1 MKRKAMASRAGWSF
15 SGLLFLSVVVAVLA
29 GCAASKPAIR
39 TDSDRS
45 VDFSRFESY
54 GFPDELG
61 TDRAGYST
69 LITSYFREAVNRE
82 MQSRGYRYTQINPDL
97 LVNFFANVRD
107 VTAIRSHPN
116 VWVGYGYYGYR
127 YGMYSAWPLYADN
140 VDTAHY
146 KVGTANIDIV
156 DAGHNQLIWEGVAE
170 GRLTRAVMENPQPA
184 IDSVVADLFS
194 RYSVP
199 PQFSAASPSRPRNRN
214 AIRLRR
220 RAHAHRRRAQRIPR
234 AAL

>member
-1 MKRKAMASRAGWSF
+1 MVTVAPVIMKRKAMAAQAERGF
-15 SGLLFLSVVVAVLA
+15 SGLLFACVALAVLA
-29 GCAASKPAIR
+29 GCATSKPAIR
-39 TDSDRS
+39 VDSDRS
-45 VDFSRFESY
+45 VDFSSFETY

-69 LITSYFREAVNRE
+69 LITTYFTEAVNRE
-82 MQSRGYRYTQINPDL
+82 MQNRGYRYAQINPDL

-107 VTAIRSHPN
+107 VTAIRSRPN

-140 VDTAHY
+140 VDTVHY

-156 DAGHNQLIWEGVAE
+156 DAERNQLIWEGVAE
-170 GRLTRAVMENPQPA
+170 GRLTRTVMESPHPA

-194 RYSVP
+194 RYPGRVL
-199 PQFSAASPSRPRNRN
+199 SRTSE
-214 AIRLRR
+214 
-220 RAHAHRRRAQRIPR
+220 
-234 AAL
+234 